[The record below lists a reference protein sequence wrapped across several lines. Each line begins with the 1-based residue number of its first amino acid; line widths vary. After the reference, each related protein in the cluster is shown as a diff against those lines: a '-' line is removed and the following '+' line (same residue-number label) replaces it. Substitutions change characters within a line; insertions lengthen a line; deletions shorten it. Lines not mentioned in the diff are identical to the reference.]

1 MDDYRQPDTPETANE
16 VEMLLDQQAEQA
28 VPSET
33 SADIKAEPVNLE
45 EIVQPEEQPEELMD
59 KAQEQPEE
67 SEQTELTKEQPEE
80 SEQTELTKE
89 QPEESEQTEFT
100 EKQPEELETASTE
113 ELKEGSIELSM
124 EPSMEVEAKPEDET
138 TGETQS
144 SVFGQ
149 AVTLDAIHD
158 SELIKTVNRAKQLL
172 NDLDEAEKD
181 KTRLTG
187 ELKQSEKAYSSMEK
201 SVAEGITTALKKKK
215 EEIAATYDRELSQ
228 YQDQID
234 VCKTERAKAKA
245 NAIAQRIQVETAP
258 LSQQNQ
264 QLEAQIE
271 LKFKENKVPVVCKKR
286 AISMLFF
293 PKNSR
298 DWTID
303 ILVGVGLIFFIPLFF
318 SLAISNRLV
327 LTFTFFVYVG
337 ALFTAYLYLLH
348 KYMLKFAGVNEEVE
362 ELRKQIRI
370 NNKNKQLMTNRIKK
384 SQDETGYNL
393 GSFDDKITGIQ
404 QVMQNTVE
412 KRQEAL
418 ENFESEIRHQITA
431 DITAANKD
439 ELLGLQQEFE
449 SKRQELSDKK
459 EEIEQIEKQL
469 KEEYEPVFGKDLLYK
484 QRLNKFDS
492 FCQENADLSLEEAF
506 TSFAEVVVQ
515 AGRLPYDM
523 EVPNAVTQA
532 AMAASEKGEGL
543 SGAFDSAPEL
553 MAALGYTRGNS
564 RRYTLEELDNEE

>member
-33 SADIKAEPVNLE
+33 SADMKAEPVNLE
-45 EIVQPEEQPEELMD
+45 EIVQQEEQLEEVKEQPEELMEE
-59 KAQEQPEE
+59 AQEQPEE
-67 SEQTELTKEQPEE
+67 SELTEFTKEQPEE
-80 SEQTELTKE
+80 SEQAELK
-89 QPEESEQTEFT
+89 
-100 EKQPEELETASTE
+100 EKQLDELDAASTE
-113 ELKEGSIELSM
+113 ESQEGSMELSM
-124 EPSMEVEAKPEDET
+124 EPSMELSMESSMEVEAKPEDEAT
-138 TGETQS
+138 REAQS

-228 YQDQID
+228 YQD
-234 VCKTERAKAKA
+234 
-245 NAIAQRIQVETAP
+245 RIQVETAP
-258 LSQQNQ
+258 LNQQNQ

-327 LTFTFFVYVG
+327 LAFTFFVYVG
-337 ALFTAYLYLLH
+337 ALFTVYLYLLH

-492 FCQENADLSLEEAF
+492 FCQENADLSLEEA
-506 TSFAEVVVQ
+506 
-515 AGRLPYDM
+515 L
-523 EVPNAVTQA
+523 TQYRA
-532 AMAASEKGEGL
+532 L
-543 SGAFDSAPEL
+543 SGSKL
-553 MAALGYTRGNS
+553 LKK
-564 RRYTLEELDNEE
+564 

>member
-28 VPSET
+28 VPSEASKET
-33 SADIKAEPVNLE
+33 SADMKAEPVNLE
-45 EIVQPEEQPEELMD
+45 EIVQPKEQLEEVKEQPEELMEE
-59 KAQEQPEE
+59 AQEQPEE
-67 SEQTELTKEQPEE
+67 SELTELTKEQPEE
-80 SEQTELTKE
+80 SEQADLK
-89 QPEESEQTEFT
+89 
-100 EKQPEELETASTE
+100 EKQLDELDAASTE
-113 ELKEGSIELSM
+113 ESQEGSM
-124 EPSMEVEAKPEDET
+124 ESSMEVEAKPEDE
-138 TGETQS
+138 ETREAQS

-258 LSQQNQ
+258 LNQQNQ

-327 LTFTFFVYVG
+327 LAFTFFVYVG
-337 ALFTAYLYLLH
+337 ALFTVYLYLLH

-393 GSFDDKITGIQ
+393 GSFDDKITSIQ

-449 SKRQELSDKK
+449 SKRQELSDKN

-492 FCQENADLSLEEAF
+492 FCQENADLSLEEA
-506 TSFAEVVVQ
+506 
-515 AGRLPYDM
+515 L
-523 EVPNAVTQA
+523 TQYRA
-532 AMAASEKGEGL
+532 L
-543 SGAFDSAPEL
+543 SGSKL
-553 MAALGYTRGNS
+553 LKK
-564 RRYTLEELDNEE
+564 

>member
-33 SADIKAEPVNLE
+33 SADVKAEPVNLE
-45 EIVQPEEQPEELMD
+45 EIVQPKEQLEEVKEQPEELMEE
-59 KAQEQPEE
+59 AQEQPEE
-67 SEQTELTKEQPEE
+67 SELTELTKEQPEE
-80 SEQTELTKE
+80 SEQADLK
-89 QPEESEQTEFT
+89 
-100 EKQPEELETASTE
+100 EKQLDELDAASTE
-113 ELKEGSIELSM
+113 ESQEGSM
-124 EPSMEVEAKPEDET
+124 ESSMEVEAKPEDE
-138 TGETQS
+138 ETREAQS

-258 LSQQNQ
+258 LNQQNQ

-327 LTFTFFVYVG
+327 LAFTFFVYVG
-337 ALFTAYLYLLH
+337 ALFTVYLYLLH

-393 GSFDDKITGIQ
+393 GSFDDKITSIQ

-459 EEIEQIEKQL
+459 EEIEQIENQL

-492 FCQENADLSLEEAF
+492 FCQENADLSLEEA
-506 TSFAEVVVQ
+506 
-515 AGRLPYDM
+515 L
-523 EVPNAVTQA
+523 TQYRA
-532 AMAASEKGEGL
+532 L
-543 SGAFDSAPEL
+543 SGSKL
-553 MAALGYTRGNS
+553 LKK
-564 RRYTLEELDNEE
+564 

>member
-28 VPSET
+28 VPSEASKET
-33 SADIKAEPVNLE
+33 SADMKAEPVNLE
-45 EIVQPEEQPEELMD
+45 EIVQPKEQLEEVKEQPEELMEE
-59 KAQEQPEE
+59 AQEQPEE
-67 SEQTELTKEQPEE
+67 SELTELTKEQPEE
-80 SEQTELTKE
+80 SEQAEL
-89 QPEESEQTEFT
+89 T
-100 EKQPEELETASTE
+100 EKQSEELEAASTE
-113 ELKEGSIELSM
+113 ESQEGSM
-124 EPSMEVEAKPEDET
+124 ESSMEVEAKPEDEAT
-138 TGETQS
+138 REAQS

-158 SELIKTVNRAKQLL
+158 SELIKTVNKAKQLL

-258 LSQQNQ
+258 LNQQNQ

-327 LTFTFFVYVG
+327 LAFTFFVYVG
-337 ALFTAYLYLLH
+337 ALFTVYLYLLH
-348 KYMLKFAGVNEEVE
+348 KYMLKCAGVNEEVE

-492 FCQENADLSLEEAF
+492 FCQENADLSLEEA
-506 TSFAEVVVQ
+506 
-515 AGRLPYDM
+515 L
-523 EVPNAVTQA
+523 TQYRA
-532 AMAASEKGEGL
+532 L
-543 SGAFDSAPEL
+543 SGSKL
-553 MAALGYTRGNS
+553 LKK
-564 RRYTLEELDNEE
+564 

>member
-28 VPSET
+28 VSNEASKET
-33 SADIKAEPVNLE
+33 SADMKAEPVNLE
-45 EIVQPEEQPEELMD
+45 EIVQPKEQLEEVKEQPEELMEE
-59 KAQEQPEE
+59 AQEQPEE
-67 SEQTELTKEQPEE
+67 SELTELTKEQPEE
-80 SEQTELTKE
+80 SEQAELK
-89 QPEESEQTEFT
+89 
-100 EKQPEELETASTE
+100 EKQLDELDAASTE
-113 ELKEGSIELSM
+113 ESQEGSM
-124 EPSMEVEAKPEDET
+124 ESSMEVEAKPEDEAT
-138 TGETQS
+138 REAQS

-172 NDLDEAEKD
+172 NDLDETEKD

-258 LSQQNQ
+258 LNQQNQ

-327 LTFTFFVYVG
+327 LAFTFFVYVG
-337 ALFTAYLYLLH
+337 ALFTVYLYLLH

-492 FCQENADLSLEEAF
+492 FCQENADLSLEEA
-506 TSFAEVVVQ
+506 
-515 AGRLPYDM
+515 L
-523 EVPNAVTQA
+523 TQYRA
-532 AMAASEKGEGL
+532 L
-543 SGAFDSAPEL
+543 SGSKL
-553 MAALGYTRGNS
+553 LKK
-564 RRYTLEELDNEE
+564 

>member
-28 VPSET
+28 VSSEASKET
-33 SADIKAEPVNLE
+33 SADMKAEPVNLE
-45 EIVQPEEQPEELMD
+45 EIVQPKEQLEEVKEQSEELMEE
-59 KAQEQPEE
+59 AQEQPEE
-67 SEQTELTKEQPEE
+67 SELTELTKELPEE
-80 SEQTELTKE
+80 SEQAELK
-89 QPEESEQTEFT
+89 
-100 EKQPEELETASTE
+100 EKQQDELDAASTE
-113 ELKEGSIELSM
+113 ESQEGSM
-124 EPSMEVEAKPEDET
+124 ESSMEVEAKPEDEAT
-138 TGETQS
+138 REAQS

-258 LSQQNQ
+258 LNQQNQ

-327 LTFTFFVYVG
+327 LAFTFFVYVG
-337 ALFTAYLYLLH
+337 ALFTVYLYLLH

-404 QVMQNTVE
+404 QVMQNAVE

-492 FCQENADLSLEEAF
+492 FCQENADLSLEEA
-506 TSFAEVVVQ
+506 
-515 AGRLPYDM
+515 L
-523 EVPNAVTQA
+523 TQYRA
-532 AMAASEKGEGL
+532 L
-543 SGAFDSAPEL
+543 SGSKL
-553 MAALGYTRGNS
+553 LKK
-564 RRYTLEELDNEE
+564 

>member
-28 VPSET
+28 VSSEASKET
-33 SADIKAEPVNLE
+33 SADMKAEPVNLE
-45 EIVQPEEQPEELMD
+45 EIVQPKEQLEEVKEQPEELMEE
-59 KAQEQPEE
+59 AQEQPEE
-67 SEQTELTKEQPEE
+67 SELTELTKEQPEE
-80 SEQTELTKE
+80 SEQAELK
-89 QPEESEQTEFT
+89 
-100 EKQPEELETASTE
+100 EKQLDELDAASTE
-113 ELKEGSIELSM
+113 ESQEGSMESSM
-124 EPSMEVEAKPEDET
+124 KVEAKPEDEAT
-138 TGETQS
+138 REAQS

-258 LSQQNQ
+258 LNQQNQ

-327 LTFTFFVYVG
+327 LAFTFFVYVG
-337 ALFTAYLYLLH
+337 ALFTVYLYLLH

-393 GSFDDKITGIQ
+393 GSFDDKITSIQ

-492 FCQENADLSLEEAF
+492 FCQENADLSLEEA
-506 TSFAEVVVQ
+506 
-515 AGRLPYDM
+515 L
-523 EVPNAVTQA
+523 TQYRA
-532 AMAASEKGEGL
+532 L
-543 SGAFDSAPEL
+543 SGSKL
-553 MAALGYTRGNS
+553 LKK
-564 RRYTLEELDNEE
+564 

>member
-28 VPSET
+28 VSSEASKET
-33 SADIKAEPVNLE
+33 SADMKAEPVNLE
-45 EIVQPEEQPEELMD
+45 EIVQPKEQLEEVKEQSEELMEE
-59 KAQEQPEE
+59 AQEQPEE
-67 SEQTELTKEQPEE
+67 SELTELTKEQPEE
-80 SEQTELTKE
+80 SEQAELK
-89 QPEESEQTEFT
+89 
-100 EKQPEELETASTE
+100 EKQLDELDAASTE
-113 ELKEGSIELSM
+113 ESQEGSM
-124 EPSMEVEAKPEDET
+124 ESSMEVEAKPEDEAT
-138 TGETQS
+138 REAQS

-187 ELKQSEKAYSSMEK
+187 ELRQSEKAYSSMEK

-258 LSQQNQ
+258 LNQQNQ

-327 LTFTFFVYVG
+327 LAFTFFVYVG
-337 ALFTAYLYLLH
+337 ALFTVYLYLLH

-393 GSFDDKITGIQ
+393 GSFDDKITSIQ

-459 EEIEQIEKQL
+459 EEIEQIENQL

-492 FCQENADLSLEEAF
+492 FCQENADLSLEEA
-506 TSFAEVVVQ
+506 
-515 AGRLPYDM
+515 L
-523 EVPNAVTQA
+523 TQYRA
-532 AMAASEKGEGL
+532 L
-543 SGAFDSAPEL
+543 SGSKL
-553 MAALGYTRGNS
+553 LKK
-564 RRYTLEELDNEE
+564 

>member
-28 VPSET
+28 VPSEASKET
-33 SADIKAEPVNLE
+33 SADMKAEPVNLE
-45 EIVQPEEQPEELMD
+45 EIVQPKEQLEEVKEQPEELMEE
-59 KAQEQPEE
+59 AQEQPEE
-67 SEQTELTKEQPEE
+67 SELTELTKEQPEE
-80 SEQTELTKE
+80 SEQADLK
-89 QPEESEQTEFT
+89 
-100 EKQPEELETASTE
+100 EKQLDELDAASTE
-113 ELKEGSIELSM
+113 ESQEGSM
-124 EPSMEVEAKPEDET
+124 ESSMEVEAKPEDE
-138 TGETQS
+138 ETREAQS

-258 LSQQNQ
+258 LNQQNQ

-327 LTFTFFVYVG
+327 LAFTFFVYVG
-337 ALFTAYLYLLH
+337 ALFTTYLYLLH

-393 GSFDDKITGIQ
+393 GSFDDKITSIQ

-418 ENFESEIRHQITA
+418 ENFDSEIRHQITA

-459 EEIEQIEKQL
+459 EEIEQIENQL

-492 FCQENADLSLEEAF
+492 FCQENADLSLEEA
-506 TSFAEVVVQ
+506 
-515 AGRLPYDM
+515 L
-523 EVPNAVTQA
+523 TQYRA
-532 AMAASEKGEGL
+532 L
-543 SGAFDSAPEL
+543 SGSKL
-553 MAALGYTRGNS
+553 LKK
-564 RRYTLEELDNEE
+564 

>member
-28 VPSET
+28 VSSEASKET
-33 SADIKAEPVNLE
+33 SADMKAEPVNLE
-45 EIVQPEEQPEELMD
+45 EIVQPKEQLEEVKEQSEELMEE
-59 KAQEQPEE
+59 AQEQPEE
-67 SEQTELTKEQPEE
+67 SELTELTKEQPEE
-80 SEQTELTKE
+80 SEQADLK
-89 QPEESEQTEFT
+89 
-100 EKQPEELETASTE
+100 EKQLDELDAASTE
-113 ELKEGSIELSM
+113 ESQEGSM
-124 EPSMEVEAKPEDET
+124 ESSMEVEAKPEDE
-138 TGETQS
+138 ETREAQS

-258 LSQQNQ
+258 LNQQNQ

-492 FCQENADLSLEEAF
+492 FCQENADLSLEEA
-506 TSFAEVVVQ
+506 
-515 AGRLPYDM
+515 L
-523 EVPNAVTQA
+523 TQYRA
-532 AMAASEKGEGL
+532 L
-543 SGAFDSAPEL
+543 SGSKL
-553 MAALGYTRGNS
+553 LKK
-564 RRYTLEELDNEE
+564 

>member
-28 VPSET
+28 VSSEASKET
-33 SADIKAEPVNLE
+33 SADMKAEPVNLE
-45 EIVQPEEQPEELMD
+45 EIVQPKEQLEEVKEQSEELMEE
-59 KAQEQPEE
+59 AQEQPEE
-67 SEQTELTKEQPEE
+67 SELTELTKEQPEE
-80 SEQTELTKE
+80 SEQADLK
-89 QPEESEQTEFT
+89 
-100 EKQPEELETASTE
+100 EKQLDELDAASTE
-113 ELKEGSIELSM
+113 ESQEGSM
-124 EPSMEVEAKPEDET
+124 ESSMEVEAKPEDEAT
-138 TGETQS
+138 REAQS

-258 LSQQNQ
+258 LNQQNQ

-327 LTFTFFVYVG
+327 LAFTFFVYVG
-337 ALFTAYLYLLH
+337 ALFTVYLYLLH

-393 GSFDDKITGIQ
+393 GSFDDKITSIQ

-459 EEIEQIEKQL
+459 EEIEQIENQL

-492 FCQENADLSLEEAF
+492 FCQENADLSLEEA
-506 TSFAEVVVQ
+506 
-515 AGRLPYDM
+515 L
-523 EVPNAVTQA
+523 TQYRA
-532 AMAASEKGEGL
+532 L
-543 SGAFDSAPEL
+543 SGSKL
-553 MAALGYTRGNS
+553 LKK
-564 RRYTLEELDNEE
+564 

>member
-33 SADIKAEPVNLE
+33 SADMKAEPVNLE
-45 EIVQPEEQPEELMD
+45 EIVQPKEQPEEV
-59 KAQEQPEE
+59 KEQPEE

-89 QPEESEQTEFT
+89 QPELEQTELT
-100 EKQPEELETASTE
+100 EKQPEELEAASTE
-113 ELKEGSIELSM
+113 ESQEGSMELSM
-124 EPSMEVEAKPEDET
+124 EPSMEVEAKPEDEA

-144 SVFGQ
+144 TVFGQ

-327 LTFTFFVYVG
+327 LAFTFFVYVG

-492 FCQENADLSLEEAF
+492 FCQENADLSLEEAL
-506 TSFAEVVVQ
+506 AQ
-515 AGRLPYDM
+515 YRA
-523 EVPNAVTQA
+523 
-532 AMAASEKGEGL
+532 L
-543 SGAFDSAPEL
+543 SGSKL
-553 MAALGYTRGNS
+553 LKK
-564 RRYTLEELDNEE
+564 

>member
-28 VPSET
+28 VSSEASKET
-33 SADIKAEPVNLE
+33 SADMKAEPVNLE
-45 EIVQPEEQPEELMD
+45 EIVQPKEQLEEVKEQPEELMEE
-59 KAQEQPEE
+59 AQEQPEE
-67 SEQTELTKEQPEE
+67 SELTELTKEQPEE
-80 SEQTELTKE
+80 SEQAELK
-89 QPEESEQTEFT
+89 
-100 EKQPEELETASTE
+100 EKQLDELDAASTE
-113 ELKEGSIELSM
+113 ESQEGSMELSM
-124 EPSMEVEAKPEDET
+124 EPSMEPSMESSMEVEAKPEDEAT
-138 TGETQS
+138 REAQS

-258 LSQQNQ
+258 LNQQNQ

-327 LTFTFFVYVG
+327 LAFTFFVYVG
-337 ALFTAYLYLLH
+337 ALFTVYLYLLH

-362 ELRKQIRI
+362 ELRKQIRV

-492 FCQENADLSLEEAF
+492 FCQENADLSLEEA
-506 TSFAEVVVQ
+506 
-515 AGRLPYDM
+515 L
-523 EVPNAVTQA
+523 TQYRA
-532 AMAASEKGEGL
+532 L
-543 SGAFDSAPEL
+543 SGSKL
-553 MAALGYTRGNS
+553 LKK
-564 RRYTLEELDNEE
+564 

>member
-16 VEMLLDQQAEQA
+16 VEMLLDQQAEQVVSSEA
-28 VPSET
+28 SKET
-33 SADIKAEPVNLE
+33 SADMKAEPVNLE
-45 EIVQPEEQPEELMD
+45 EIVQPKEQLEEVKEQSEELMEE
-59 KAQEQPEE
+59 AQEQPEE
-67 SEQTELTKEQPEE
+67 SELTELTKEQPEE
-80 SEQTELTKE
+80 SEQAELK
-89 QPEESEQTEFT
+89 
-100 EKQPEELETASTE
+100 EKQLDELDTASTE
-113 ELKEGSIELSM
+113 ESQEGSM
-124 EPSMEVEAKPEDET
+124 ESSMEVEAKPEDEAT
-138 TGETQS
+138 REAQS

-258 LSQQNQ
+258 LNQQNQ

-327 LTFTFFVYVG
+327 LAFTFFVYVG
-337 ALFTAYLYLLH
+337 ALFTVYLYLLH

-469 KEEYEPVFGKDLLYK
+469 KEEYEPIFGKDLLYK

-492 FCQENADLSLEEAF
+492 FCQENADLSLEEA
-506 TSFAEVVVQ
+506 
-515 AGRLPYDM
+515 L
-523 EVPNAVTQA
+523 TQYRA
-532 AMAASEKGEGL
+532 L
-543 SGAFDSAPEL
+543 SGSKL
-553 MAALGYTRGNS
+553 LKK
-564 RRYTLEELDNEE
+564 

>member
-28 VPSET
+28 VPSEASKET
-33 SADIKAEPVNLE
+33 SADMKAEPVNLE
-45 EIVQPEEQPEELMD
+45 EIVQPKEQLEEVKEQPEELMEE
-59 KAQEQPEE
+59 AQEQPEE
-67 SEQTELTKEQPEE
+67 SELTELTKEQPEE
-80 SEQTELTKE
+80 SEQADLK
-89 QPEESEQTEFT
+89 
-100 EKQPEELETASTE
+100 EKQLDELDAASTE
-113 ELKEGSIELSM
+113 ESQEGSM
-124 EPSMEVEAKPEDET
+124 ESSMEVEAKPEDE
-138 TGETQS
+138 ETREAQS

-258 LSQQNQ
+258 LNQQNQ

-327 LTFTFFVYVG
+327 LAFTFFVYVG
-337 ALFTAYLYLLH
+337 ALFTTYLYLLH

-393 GSFDDKITGIQ
+393 GSFDDKITSIQ

-459 EEIEQIEKQL
+459 EEIEQIENQL

-492 FCQENADLSLEEAF
+492 FCQENADLSLEEA
-506 TSFAEVVVQ
+506 
-515 AGRLPYDM
+515 L
-523 EVPNAVTQA
+523 TQYR
-532 AMAASEKGEGL
+532 EL
-543 SGAFDSAPEL
+543 SGSKL
-553 MAALGYTRGNS
+553 LKK
-564 RRYTLEELDNEE
+564 

>member
-28 VPSET
+28 VSSEASKET
-33 SADIKAEPVNLE
+33 SADMKAEPVNLE
-45 EIVQPEEQPEELMD
+45 EIVQPKEQLEEVKEQPEELMEE
-59 KAQEQPEE
+59 AQEQPEE
-67 SEQTELTKEQPEE
+67 SELTELTKEQPEE
-80 SEQTELTKE
+80 SEQAELK
-89 QPEESEQTEFT
+89 
-100 EKQPEELETASTE
+100 EKQLDELDAASTE
-113 ELKEGSIELSM
+113 ESQEGSM
-124 EPSMEVEAKPEDET
+124 ESSMEVEAKPEDEAT
-138 TGETQS
+138 REAQS

-258 LSQQNQ
+258 LNQQNQ

-271 LKFKENKVPVVCKKR
+271 LKFKENKVPVVCVKACDFN
-286 AISMLFF
+286 AIF

-327 LTFTFFVYVG
+327 LAFTFFVYVG
-337 ALFTAYLYLLH
+337 ALFTVYLYLLH

-393 GSFDDKITGIQ
+393 GSFDDKITSIQ

-459 EEIEQIEKQL
+459 EEIEQIENQL

-492 FCQENADLSLEEAF
+492 FCQENADLSLEEA
-506 TSFAEVVVQ
+506 
-515 AGRLPYDM
+515 L
-523 EVPNAVTQA
+523 TQYRA
-532 AMAASEKGEGL
+532 L
-543 SGAFDSAPEL
+543 SGSKL
-553 MAALGYTRGNS
+553 LKK
-564 RRYTLEELDNEE
+564 

>member
-28 VPSET
+28 VSSEASKET
-33 SADIKAEPVNLE
+33 SADMKAEPVNLE
-45 EIVQPEEQPEELMD
+45 EIVQPKEQLEEVKEQSEELMEE
-59 KAQEQPEE
+59 AQEQPEE
-67 SEQTELTKEQPEE
+67 SELTELTKEQPEE
-80 SEQTELTKE
+80 SEQADLK
-89 QPEESEQTEFT
+89 
-100 EKQPEELETASTE
+100 EKQLDELDAASTE
-113 ELKEGSIELSM
+113 ESQEGSM
-124 EPSMEVEAKPEDET
+124 ESSMEVEAKPEDE
-138 TGETQS
+138 ETREAQS

-258 LSQQNQ
+258 LNQQNQ

-327 LTFTFFVYVG
+327 LAFTFFVYVG

-492 FCQENADLSLEEAF
+492 FCQENADLSLEEA
-506 TSFAEVVVQ
+506 
-515 AGRLPYDM
+515 L
-523 EVPNAVTQA
+523 TQYRA
-532 AMAASEKGEGL
+532 L
-543 SGAFDSAPEL
+543 SGSKL
-553 MAALGYTRGNS
+553 LKK
-564 RRYTLEELDNEE
+564 

>member
-1 MDDYRQPDTPETANE
+1 M
-16 VEMLLDQQAEQA
+16 
-28 VPSET
+28 
-33 SADIKAEPVNLE
+33 
-45 EIVQPEEQPEELMD
+45 
-59 KAQEQPEE
+59 
-67 SEQTELTKEQPEE
+67 
-80 SEQTELTKE
+80 
-89 QPEESEQTEFT
+89 
-100 EKQPEELETASTE
+100 
-113 ELKEGSIELSM
+113 
-124 EPSMEVEAKPEDET
+124 
-138 TGETQS
+138 
-144 SVFGQ
+144 
-149 AVTLDAIHD
+149 
-158 SELIKTVNRAKQLL
+158 L
-172 NDLDEAEKD
+172 NDLDEAEKY

-327 LTFTFFVYVG
+327 LAFTFFVYVG

-492 FCQENADLSLEEAF
+492 FCQENADLSLEEA
-506 TSFAEVVVQ
+506 
-515 AGRLPYDM
+515 L
-523 EVPNAVTQA
+523 TQYRA
-532 AMAASEKGEGL
+532 L
-543 SGAFDSAPEL
+543 SGSKL
-553 MAALGYTRGNS
+553 LKK
-564 RRYTLEELDNEE
+564 

>member
-28 VPSET
+28 VSSEASKET
-33 SADIKAEPVNLE
+33 SADMKAEPVNLE
-45 EIVQPEEQPEELMD
+45 EIVQPKEQLEEVKEQPEELMEE
-59 KAQEQPEE
+59 AQEQPEE
-67 SEQTELTKEQPEE
+67 SELTELTKELPEE
-80 SEQTELTKE
+80 SEQAELK
-89 QPEESEQTEFT
+89 
-100 EKQPEELETASTE
+100 EKQQDELDAASTE
-113 ELKEGSIELSM
+113 ESQEGSM
-124 EPSMEVEAKPEDET
+124 ESSMEVEAKPEDEAT
-138 TGETQS
+138 REAQS

-258 LSQQNQ
+258 LNQQNQ

-327 LTFTFFVYVG
+327 LAFTFFVYVG
-337 ALFTAYLYLLH
+337 ALFTVYLYLLH

-404 QVMQNTVE
+404 QVMQNAVE

-492 FCQENADLSLEEAF
+492 FCQENADLSLEEA
-506 TSFAEVVVQ
+506 
-515 AGRLPYDM
+515 L
-523 EVPNAVTQA
+523 TQYRA
-532 AMAASEKGEGL
+532 L
-543 SGAFDSAPEL
+543 SGSKL
-553 MAALGYTRGNS
+553 LKK
-564 RRYTLEELDNEE
+564 

>member
-28 VPSET
+28 VPSEASKET
-33 SADIKAEPVNLE
+33 SADMKAEPVNLE
-45 EIVQPEEQPEELMD
+45 EIVQPKEQLEEVKEQPEELMEE
-59 KAQEQPEE
+59 AQEQPEE
-67 SEQTELTKEQPEE
+67 SELTELTKEQPEE
-80 SEQTELTKE
+80 SEQADLK
-89 QPEESEQTEFT
+89 
-100 EKQPEELETASTE
+100 EKQLDELDAASTE
-113 ELKEGSIELSM
+113 ESQEGSM
-124 EPSMEVEAKPEDET
+124 ESSMEVEAKPEDE
-138 TGETQS
+138 ETREAQS

-258 LSQQNQ
+258 LNQQNQ

-327 LTFTFFVYVG
+327 LAFTFFVYVG
-337 ALFTAYLYLLH
+337 ALFTVYLYLLH

-393 GSFDDKITGIQ
+393 GSFDDKITSIQ

-492 FCQENADLSLEEAF
+492 FCQENADLSLEEA
-506 TSFAEVVVQ
+506 
-515 AGRLPYDM
+515 L
-523 EVPNAVTQA
+523 TQYRA
-532 AMAASEKGEGL
+532 L
-543 SGAFDSAPEL
+543 SGSKL
-553 MAALGYTRGNS
+553 LKK
-564 RRYTLEELDNEE
+564 

>member
-28 VPSET
+28 VPSEASKET
-33 SADIKAEPVNLE
+33 SADMKAEPVNLE
-45 EIVQPEEQPEELMD
+45 EIVQPKEQLEEVKEQPEELMEE
-59 KAQEQPEE
+59 AQEQPEE
-67 SEQTELTKEQPEE
+67 SELTELTKEQPEE
-80 SEQTELTKE
+80 SEQADLK
-89 QPEESEQTEFT
+89 
-100 EKQPEELETASTE
+100 EKQLDELDAASTE
-113 ELKEGSIELSM
+113 ESQEGSM
-124 EPSMEVEAKPEDET
+124 ESSMEVEAKPEDEAT
-138 TGETQS
+138 REAQS

-258 LSQQNQ
+258 LNQQNQ

-318 SLAISNRLV
+318 LLAISNRLV
-327 LTFTFFVYVG
+327 LAFTFFVYVG
-337 ALFTAYLYLLH
+337 ALFTVYLYLLH

-492 FCQENADLSLEEAF
+492 FCQENADLSLEEA
-506 TSFAEVVVQ
+506 
-515 AGRLPYDM
+515 L
-523 EVPNAVTQA
+523 TQYRA
-532 AMAASEKGEGL
+532 L
-543 SGAFDSAPEL
+543 SGSKL
-553 MAALGYTRGNS
+553 LKN
-564 RRYTLEELDNEE
+564 

>member
-28 VPSET
+28 VSSEASKET
-33 SADIKAEPVNLE
+33 SADMKAEPVNLE
-45 EIVQPEEQPEELMD
+45 EIVQPKEQLEEVKEQPEELMEE
-59 KAQEQPEE
+59 AQEQPEE
-67 SEQTELTKEQPEE
+67 SELTELTKEQPEE
-80 SEQTELTKE
+80 SEQADLK
-89 QPEESEQTEFT
+89 
-100 EKQPEELETASTE
+100 EKQLDELDAASTE
-113 ELKEGSIELSM
+113 ESQEGSM
-124 EPSMEVEAKPEDET
+124 ESSMEVEAKPEDE
-138 TGETQS
+138 ETREAQS

-258 LSQQNQ
+258 LNQQNQ

-327 LTFTFFVYVG
+327 LAFTFFVYVG
-337 ALFTAYLYLLH
+337 ALFTTYLYLLH

-492 FCQENADLSLEEAF
+492 FCQENADLSLEEA
-506 TSFAEVVVQ
+506 
-515 AGRLPYDM
+515 L
-523 EVPNAVTQA
+523 TQYRA
-532 AMAASEKGEGL
+532 L
-543 SGAFDSAPEL
+543 SGSKL
-553 MAALGYTRGNS
+553 LKK
-564 RRYTLEELDNEE
+564 

>member
-28 VPSET
+28 VPSEASKET
-33 SADIKAEPVNLE
+33 SADMKAEPVNLE
-45 EIVQPEEQPEELMD
+45 EIVQPKEQLEEVKEQPEELMEE
-59 KAQEQPEE
+59 AQEQPEE
-67 SEQTELTKEQPEE
+67 SELTELTKEQPEE
-80 SEQTELTKE
+80 SEQAELK
-89 QPEESEQTEFT
+89 
-100 EKQPEELETASTE
+100 EKQLDELDAASTE
-113 ELKEGSIELSM
+113 ESQEGSM
-124 EPSMEVEAKPEDET
+124 ESSMEVEAKPEDEAT
-138 TGETQS
+138 REAQS

-258 LSQQNQ
+258 LNQQNQ

-327 LTFTFFVYVG
+327 LAFTFFVYVG
-337 ALFTAYLYLLH
+337 ALFTTYLYLLH

-393 GSFDDKITGIQ
+393 GSFDDKITSIQ

-459 EEIEQIEKQL
+459 EEIEQIENQL

-492 FCQENADLSLEEAF
+492 FCQENADLSLEEA
-506 TSFAEVVVQ
+506 
-515 AGRLPYDM
+515 L
-523 EVPNAVTQA
+523 TQYRA
-532 AMAASEKGEGL
+532 L
-543 SGAFDSAPEL
+543 SGSKL
-553 MAALGYTRGNS
+553 LKK
-564 RRYTLEELDNEE
+564 

>member
-28 VPSET
+28 VSNEASKET
-33 SADIKAEPVNLE
+33 SADMKAEPVNLE
-45 EIVQPEEQPEELMD
+45 EIVQPKEQLEEVKEQPEELMEE
-59 KAQEQPEE
+59 AQEQPEE
-67 SEQTELTKEQPEE
+67 SELTELTKEQPEE
-80 SEQTELTKE
+80 SEQAELK
-89 QPEESEQTEFT
+89 
-100 EKQPEELETASTE
+100 EKQLDELDVASTE
-113 ELKEGSIELSM
+113 ESQEGSMELSMELSM
-124 EPSMEVEAKPEDET
+124 EPSMESSMEVESKPEDEAT
-138 TGETQS
+138 REAQS

-327 LTFTFFVYVG
+327 LAFTFFVYVG

-393 GSFDDKITGIQ
+393 GSFDDKITSIQ

-492 FCQENADLSLEEAF
+492 FCQENADLSLEEA
-506 TSFAEVVVQ
+506 
-515 AGRLPYDM
+515 L
-523 EVPNAVTQA
+523 TQYRA
-532 AMAASEKGEGL
+532 L
-543 SGAFDSAPEL
+543 SGSKL
-553 MAALGYTRGNS
+553 LKK
-564 RRYTLEELDNEE
+564 

>member
-28 VPSET
+28 VSSEASKET
-33 SADIKAEPVNLE
+33 SADMKAEPVNLE
-45 EIVQPEEQPEELMD
+45 EIVQPKEQLEEVKEQSEELMEE
-59 KAQEQPEE
+59 AQEQPEE
-67 SEQTELTKEQPEE
+67 SELTELTKEQSEE
-80 SEQTELTKE
+80 SEQAELK
-89 QPEESEQTEFT
+89 
-100 EKQPEELETASTE
+100 EKQLDELDDASTE
-113 ELKEGSIELSM
+113 ESQEGSM
-124 EPSMEVEAKPEDET
+124 ESSMEVEAKPEDEAT
-138 TGETQS
+138 REAQS

-258 LSQQNQ
+258 LNQQNQ

-327 LTFTFFVYVG
+327 LAFTFFVYVG

-492 FCQENADLSLEEAF
+492 FCQENADLSLEEA
-506 TSFAEVVVQ
+506 
-515 AGRLPYDM
+515 L
-523 EVPNAVTQA
+523 TQYRA
-532 AMAASEKGEGL
+532 L
-543 SGAFDSAPEL
+543 SGSKL
-553 MAALGYTRGNS
+553 LKK
-564 RRYTLEELDNEE
+564 

>member
-28 VPSET
+28 VPSEASKET
-33 SADIKAEPVNLE
+33 SADMKAEPVNLE
-45 EIVQPEEQPEELMD
+45 EIVQPKEQLEEVKEQPEELMEE
-59 KAQEQPEE
+59 AQEQPEE
-67 SEQTELTKEQPEE
+67 SELTELTKEQPEE
-80 SEQTELTKE
+80 SEQAELK
-89 QPEESEQTEFT
+89 
-100 EKQPEELETASTE
+100 EKQLDELDAASTE
-113 ELKEGSIELSM
+113 ESQEGSM
-124 EPSMEVEAKPEDET
+124 ESSMEVDAKPEDEAT
-138 TGETQS
+138 REAQS

-172 NDLDEAEKD
+172 NDLDETEKD

-258 LSQQNQ
+258 LNQQNQ

-303 ILVGVGLIFFIPLFF
+303 ILVSVGLIFFIPLFF

-327 LTFTFFVYVG
+327 LAFTFFVYVG
-337 ALFTAYLYLLH
+337 ALFTVYLYLLH

-492 FCQENADLSLEEAF
+492 FCQENADLSLEEA
-506 TSFAEVVVQ
+506 
-515 AGRLPYDM
+515 L
-523 EVPNAVTQA
+523 TQYRA
-532 AMAASEKGEGL
+532 L
-543 SGAFDSAPEL
+543 SGSKL
-553 MAALGYTRGNS
+553 LKK
-564 RRYTLEELDNEE
+564 

>member
-28 VPSET
+28 VSSEASKET
-33 SADIKAEPVNLE
+33 SADMKAELVNLE
-45 EIVQPEEQPEELMD
+45 EIVQPKEQLEEVKEQPEELMEE
-59 KAQEQPEE
+59 AQEQPEE
-67 SEQTELTKEQPEE
+67 SELTELTKEQPEE
-80 SEQTELTKE
+80 SEQAELK
-89 QPEESEQTEFT
+89 
-100 EKQPEELETASTE
+100 EKQLDELDAASTE
-113 ELKEGSIELSM
+113 ESQEGSM
-124 EPSMEVEAKPEDET
+124 ESSMEVEAKPEDEAT
-138 TGETQS
+138 REAQS

-258 LSQQNQ
+258 LNQQNQ

-327 LTFTFFVYVG
+327 LAFTFFVYVG
-337 ALFTAYLYLLH
+337 ALFTVYLYLLH

-492 FCQENADLSLEEAF
+492 FCQENADLSLEEA
-506 TSFAEVVVQ
+506 
-515 AGRLPYDM
+515 L
-523 EVPNAVTQA
+523 TQYRA
-532 AMAASEKGEGL
+532 L
-543 SGAFDSAPEL
+543 SGSKL
-553 MAALGYTRGNS
+553 LKK
-564 RRYTLEELDNEE
+564 

>member
-28 VPSET
+28 VSSEASKET
-33 SADIKAEPVNLE
+33 SADMKAEPVNLE
-45 EIVQPEEQPEELMD
+45 EIVQPKEQLEEVKEQPEELMEE
-59 KAQEQPEE
+59 AQEQPEE
-67 SEQTELTKEQPEE
+67 SELTELTKEQPEE
-80 SEQTELTKE
+80 SEQADLK
-89 QPEESEQTEFT
+89 
-100 EKQPEELETASTE
+100 EKQLDELDAASTE
-113 ELKEGSIELSM
+113 ESQEGSM
-124 EPSMEVEAKPEDET
+124 ESSMEVEAKPEDEAT
-138 TGETQS
+138 REAQS

-258 LSQQNQ
+258 LNQQNQ

-327 LTFTFFVYVG
+327 LAFTFFVYVG
-337 ALFTAYLYLLH
+337 ALFTVYLYLLH

-492 FCQENADLSLEEAF
+492 FCQENADLSLEEA
-506 TSFAEVVVQ
+506 
-515 AGRLPYDM
+515 L
-523 EVPNAVTQA
+523 TQYRA
-532 AMAASEKGEGL
+532 L
-543 SGAFDSAPEL
+543 SGSKL
-553 MAALGYTRGNS
+553 LKK
-564 RRYTLEELDNEE
+564 

>member
-33 SADIKAEPVNLE
+33 SADMKAEPVNLE
-45 EIVQPEEQPEELMD
+45 EIVQQEEQLEEVKEQPEELMEE
-59 KAQEQPEE
+59 AQEQPEE

-89 QPEESEQTEFT
+89 QPEESEQTELTKEQPEESKQTELT

-327 LTFTFFVYVG
+327 LAFTFFVYVG

-362 ELRKQIRI
+362 ELRKQIRV

-459 EEIEQIEKQL
+459 EEIEQIAIQL

-492 FCQENADLSLEEAF
+492 FCQENADLSLEEAL
-506 TSFAEVVVQ
+506 AQ
-515 AGRLPYDM
+515 YRA
-523 EVPNAVTQA
+523 
-532 AMAASEKGEGL
+532 L
-543 SGAFDSAPEL
+543 SGSKL
-553 MAALGYTRGNS
+553 LKK
-564 RRYTLEELDNEE
+564 

>member
-28 VPSET
+28 VSSEASKET
-33 SADIKAEPVNLE
+33 SADMKAEPVNLE
-45 EIVQPEEQPEELMD
+45 EIVQPKEQLEEVKEQPEELMEE
-59 KAQEQPEE
+59 AQEQPEE
-67 SEQTELTKEQPEE
+67 SELTELTKEQPEE
-80 SEQTELTKE
+80 SEQAELK
-89 QPEESEQTEFT
+89 
-100 EKQPEELETASTE
+100 EKQQDELDAASTE
-113 ELKEGSIELSM
+113 ESQEGSM
-124 EPSMEVEAKPEDET
+124 ESSMEVEAKPEDE
-138 TGETQS
+138 ETREAQS

-258 LSQQNQ
+258 LNQQNQ

-327 LTFTFFVYVG
+327 LAFTFFVYVG
-337 ALFTAYLYLLH
+337 ALFTVYLYLLH

-393 GSFDDKITGIQ
+393 GSFDDKITSIQ

-469 KEEYEPVFGKDLLYK
+469 KEEYEPAFGKDLLYK

-492 FCQENADLSLEEAF
+492 FCQENADLSLEEA
-506 TSFAEVVVQ
+506 
-515 AGRLPYDM
+515 L
-523 EVPNAVTQA
+523 TQYRA
-532 AMAASEKGEGL
+532 L
-543 SGAFDSAPEL
+543 SGSKL
-553 MAALGYTRGNS
+553 LKK
-564 RRYTLEELDNEE
+564 

>member
-28 VPSET
+28 VSSEASKET
-33 SADIKAEPVNLE
+33 SADMKAEPVNLE
-45 EIVQPEEQPEELMD
+45 EIVQPKEQLEEVKEQPEELMEE
-59 KAQEQPEE
+59 AQEQPEE
-67 SEQTELTKEQPEE
+67 SELTELTKEQPEE
-80 SEQTELTKE
+80 SEQAELK
-89 QPEESEQTEFT
+89 
-100 EKQPEELETASTE
+100 EKQLDELDAASTE
-113 ELKEGSIELSM
+113 ESQEGSM
-124 EPSMEVEAKPEDET
+124 ESSMEVEAKPEDET

-327 LTFTFFVYVG
+327 LAFTFFVYVG

-362 ELRKQIRI
+362 ELRKQIRV

-492 FCQENADLSLEEAF
+492 FCQENADLSLEEAL
-506 TSFAEVVVQ
+506 AQ
-515 AGRLPYDM
+515 YRA
-523 EVPNAVTQA
+523 
-532 AMAASEKGEGL
+532 L
-543 SGAFDSAPEL
+543 SGSKL
-553 MAALGYTRGNS
+553 LKK
-564 RRYTLEELDNEE
+564 

>member
-28 VPSET
+28 VPSEASKET
-33 SADIKAEPVNLE
+33 SADMKAEPVNLE
-45 EIVQPEEQPEELMD
+45 EIVQPKEQLEEVKEQPEELMEE
-59 KAQEQPEE
+59 AQEQPEE
-67 SEQTELTKEQPEE
+67 SELTELTKEQPEE
-80 SEQTELTKE
+80 SEQAELK
-89 QPEESEQTEFT
+89 
-100 EKQPEELETASTE
+100 EKQLDELDAASTE
-113 ELKEGSIELSM
+113 ESQEGSM
-124 EPSMEVEAKPEDET
+124 ESSMEVDAKPEDEAT
-138 TGETQS
+138 REAQS

-172 NDLDEAEKD
+172 NDLDETEKD

-187 ELKQSEKAYSSMEK
+187 ELKQSEKTYSSMEK

-258 LSQQNQ
+258 LNQQNQ

-303 ILVGVGLIFFIPLFF
+303 ILVSVGLIFFIPLFF

-327 LTFTFFVYVG
+327 LAFTFFVYVG
-337 ALFTAYLYLLH
+337 ALFTVYLYLLH

-393 GSFDDKITGIQ
+393 GSFDDKITSIQ

-492 FCQENADLSLEEAF
+492 FCQENADLSLEEA
-506 TSFAEVVVQ
+506 
-515 AGRLPYDM
+515 L
-523 EVPNAVTQA
+523 TQYRA
-532 AMAASEKGEGL
+532 L
-543 SGAFDSAPEL
+543 SGSKL
-553 MAALGYTRGNS
+553 LKK
-564 RRYTLEELDNEE
+564 

>member
-28 VPSET
+28 VSSEASKET
-33 SADIKAEPVNLE
+33 SADMKAEPVNLE
-45 EIVQPEEQPEELMD
+45 EIVQPKEQLEEVKEQPEELMEE
-59 KAQEQPEE
+59 AQEQPEE
-67 SEQTELTKEQPEE
+67 SELTELTKELPEE
-80 SEQTELTKE
+80 SEQAELK
-89 QPEESEQTEFT
+89 
-100 EKQPEELETASTE
+100 EKQQDELDAASTE
-113 ELKEGSIELSM
+113 ESQEGSM
-124 EPSMEVEAKPEDET
+124 ESSMEVEAKPEDE
-138 TGETQS
+138 ETREAQS

-187 ELKQSEKAYSSMEK
+187 ELRQSEKAYSSMEK

-258 LSQQNQ
+258 LNQQNQ

-327 LTFTFFVYVG
+327 LAFTFFVYVG
-337 ALFTAYLYLLH
+337 ALFTVYLYLLH

-393 GSFDDKITGIQ
+393 GSFDDKITSIQ

-459 EEIEQIEKQL
+459 EEIEQIENQL

-492 FCQENADLSLEEAF
+492 FCQENADLSLEEA
-506 TSFAEVVVQ
+506 
-515 AGRLPYDM
+515 L
-523 EVPNAVTQA
+523 TQYRA
-532 AMAASEKGEGL
+532 L
-543 SGAFDSAPEL
+543 SGSKL
-553 MAALGYTRGNS
+553 LKK
-564 RRYTLEELDNEE
+564 

>member
-28 VPSET
+28 VPSEASKET
-33 SADIKAEPVNLE
+33 SADMKAEPVNLE
-45 EIVQPEEQPEELMD
+45 EIVQPKEQLEEVKEQPEELMEE
-59 KAQEQPEE
+59 AQEQPEE
-67 SEQTELTKEQPEE
+67 SELTELTKEQPEE
-80 SEQTELTKE
+80 SEQAELK
-89 QPEESEQTEFT
+89 
-100 EKQPEELETASTE
+100 EKQLDELDAASTE
-113 ELKEGSIELSM
+113 ESQEGSM
-124 EPSMEVEAKPEDET
+124 ESSMEVEAKPEDEAT
-138 TGETQS
+138 REAQS

-172 NDLDEAEKD
+172 NDLEEAEKD

-258 LSQQNQ
+258 LNQQNQ

-327 LTFTFFVYVG
+327 LAFTFFVYVG
-337 ALFTAYLYLLH
+337 ALFTVYLYLLH

-393 GSFDDKITGIQ
+393 GSFDDKITSIQ

-459 EEIEQIEKQL
+459 EEIEQIENQL

-492 FCQENADLSLEEAF
+492 FCQENADLSLEEA
-506 TSFAEVVVQ
+506 
-515 AGRLPYDM
+515 L
-523 EVPNAVTQA
+523 TQYRA
-532 AMAASEKGEGL
+532 L
-543 SGAFDSAPEL
+543 SGSKL
-553 MAALGYTRGNS
+553 LKK
-564 RRYTLEELDNEE
+564 